1 MSARNGRT
9 LLGGISLA
17 GLLAAVA
24 LLSAHSTDID
34 WLGAYVQRLTA
45 TAPMGFWTVVLGV
58 LIGWVVIIRINAI
71 PSDWWPMTRRGQ
83 MAIAQL
89 VGSVATFAVIF
100 LWWNNHVSTLVAL
113 LFGLAAPV
121 SLSCVLAV
129 LELVPCGIARRLAA
143 EVRGDTQVTR

>member
-1 MSARNGRT
+1 MSERNGRT

-17 GLLAAVA
+17 GILAALA

-34 WLGAYVQRLTA
+34 WLVAYVQRLTA

-121 SLSCVLAV
+121 SLSCVLAI

-143 EVRGDTQVTR
+143 EVRGDTQVTK

>member
-34 WLGAYVQRLTA
+34 WLVAYVQRLTA

-58 LIGWVVIIRINAI
+58 LIGW
-71 PSDWWPMTRRGQ
+71 S
-83 MAIAQL
+83 
-89 VGSVATFAVIF
+89 
-100 LWWNNHVSTLVAL
+100 
-113 LFGLAAPV
+113 
-121 SLSCVLAV
+121 
-129 LELVPCGIARRLAA
+129 
-143 EVRGDTQVTR
+143 